1 MNHEQ
6 LQTPGSAVVQNKNMG
21 STVGGIITGFI
32 HHGLAPGI
40 SPSLRPQL
48 DGTHR
53 HILLVITKRTINY
66 LSRVALSRGPAVVK
80 AGQQS
85 PKNK

>member
-1 MNHEQ
+1 
-6 LQTPGSAVVQNKNMG
+6 MG
-21 STVGGIITGFI
+21 SFKLQGPQWYRIRIWGKLFGALLYRIIFI

-40 SPSLRPQL
+40 SPSLRTQL